1 MSTSILAKETRLHLV
16 FGIYVMVF
24 FGLLLQM
31 IIRPPA
37 DVRTQIENELSSTV
51 TYLSTSDYQYLENK
65 INVRFQSWAYD
76 SGFYPFFHKA
86 FYPERQAE
94 YAEDWQKGASL
105 GLIDGG
111 WIIRML
117 ENMQLFIYQMVHR
130 ITLIEFWFVTMLPMM
145 IAVVMTGYYQW
156 RIKQYQLAGS
166 STGYVRMY
174 LKLLWII
181 LFLFSVYLI
190 TPNIFGAYT
199 IYAPPALLL
208 VVAISV
214 SLVFTNFSKAT

>member
-1 MSTSILAKETRLHLV
+1 
-16 FGIYVMVF
+16 
-24 FGLLLQM
+24 LQM
-31 IIRPPA
+31 VIRPPA
-37 DVRTQIENELSSTV
+37 DVRAQIENELTSKYD
-51 TYLSTSDYQYLENK
+51 YLSASDYQYLEEK

-86 FYPERQAE
+86 FYPERQAD
-94 YAEDWQKGASL
+94 YAEDWQREASL
-105 GLIDGG
+105 GMIDGG

-130 ITLIEFWFVTMLPMM
+130 ITLIEFWFFTMLPMM
-145 IAVVMTGYYQW
+145 IAIVMTGYYQW
-156 RIKQYQLAGS
+156 RIKQYQLSGS

-208 VVAISV
+208 IVALSI